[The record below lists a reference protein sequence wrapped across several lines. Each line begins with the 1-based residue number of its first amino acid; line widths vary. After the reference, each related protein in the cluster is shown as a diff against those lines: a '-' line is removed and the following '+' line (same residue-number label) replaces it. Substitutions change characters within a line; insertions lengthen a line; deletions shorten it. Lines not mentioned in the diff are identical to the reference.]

1 MEGVHLWEVFIMGG
15 VYLCEVST
23 SGRYPLLGGVHYGTC
38 PFMGDVHLWE
48 VSIMGGV
55 YLWKMSTYGRCPL
68 WEVSIM
74 GGVHLWEVFCSV
86 VCMGDK
92 RDRSAAYCLCI
103 KVFMWR

>member
-1 MEGVHLWEVFIMGG
+1 
-15 VYLCEVST
+15 
-23 SGRYPLLGGVHYGTC
+23 
-38 PFMGDVHLWE
+38 
-48 VSIMGGV
+48 
-55 YLWKMSTYGRCPL
+55 
-68 WEVSIM
+68 M